1 MQKHSDIKFL
11 HNNEIDKQRWDECI
25 DASPHG
31 LIYARSF
38 YLDIICPGWH
48 ALSGAN
54 YDWVLPVT
62 HKKKWGIAYLYQPPF
77 TQQSGVF
84 AKKDAI
90 VPYQQIIEWLQQ
102 HYKFWEVSWNYAT
115 DRSILNSSLQI
126 NSATN
131 FILNLKNPYESILSN
146 YSNVLIKNLKRSKGF
161 QHSYKTTED
170 FNECIDL
177 YRKHY
182 SHRIP
187 HVTPGD
193 YKNFSNI
200 CLYAL
205 KHKMLVCRQALDN
218 KGECFAAA
226 VLLTD
231 GKRLYNIINVITEAG
246 RKRQANHFLLDAIIR
261 EFSGQELLL
270 DFEGSDVPGV
280 KVFYEHFGANNQPF
294 YRIKFNDLP
303 WTVRLFKK

>member
-1 MQKHSDIKFL
+1 MQNNSDIQFL

-25 DASPHG
+25 NASPNG
-31 LIYARSF
+31 LIYAKSF

-48 ALSGAN
+48 ALSGKN

-62 HKKKWGIAYLYQPPF
+62 NKKKWGISYLYQPPF

-84 AKKDAI
+84 AKKD
-90 VPYQQIIEWLQQ
+90 VLVSFQEIIEWLKR

-115 DRSILNSSLQI
+115 DSAVLHSPLQV
-126 NSATN
+126 NSAVN
-131 FILNLKNPYESILSN
+131 FILNLKNPYKSIVSN
-146 YSNVLIKNLKRSKGF
+146 YNNVLIKNLKRSKRF
-161 QHSYKTTED
+161 ELVYKTTED
-170 FNECIDL
+170 FDACINL

-182 SHRIP
+182 NHRIP
-187 HVTPGD
+187 HIKLSD
-193 YKNFSNI
+193 YKKFSNI

-205 KHKMLVCRQALDN
+205 QNKMLVCRRAVNDED
-218 KGECFAAA
+218 ECFAAA
-226 VLLTD
+226 LLLTD
-231 GKRLYNIINVITEAG
+231 GKRLYNIINVTTEKG
-246 RKRQANHFLLDAIIR
+246 RKRQANHFLLDSIIR

-280 KVFYEHFGANNQPF
+280 KTFYENFGAGNQPF

-303 WTVRLFKK
+303 WPVRLVKK